1 MRTIVVTGSA
11 SGIGAATRKRLIAQG
26 DRVIG
31 VDVREADVVADL
43 ATSAGRQAA
52 ISAVESLCG
61 GTLDGMVTCAG
72 LMGLP
77 GRPGRLLAE
86 LNYYGTIQI
95 LGAARPWLAR
105 GSRPSAVAI
114 SSNSTTAMPGLKTEL
129 TRLLLDGE
137 PSEAIAY
144 ADKVGSPDT
153 YPASKLAVAHWVR
166 RHAPKAEWAGA
177 GITLNAVAPGKTETA
192 MLAEGRADAQYG
204 PLIDAFPVP
213 VGRSAQPDE
222 LAALIAFLLGPDAR
236 FLCGSVVFCDGGTDA
251 QLRPNDFPSPMPRR

>member
-11 SGIGAATRKRLIAQG
+11 SGIGAATRKRLMAQG

-43 ATSAGRQAA
+43 ATQAGRRAA
-52 ISAVESLCG
+52 IERLEALCG
-61 GTLDGMVTCAG
+61 GTLDGIVTCAG

-95 LGAARPWLAR
+95 LEAARPWLAR
-105 GSRPSAVAI
+105 GSRPAAVAI
-114 SSNSTTAMPGLKTEL
+114 SSNSTTAMPGLRIEL
-129 TRLLLDGE
+129 TQLLLDGD
-137 PSEAIAY
+137 PTEAIAY
-144 ADKVGSPDT
+144 ADKIGSPDT

-166 RHAPKAEWAGA
+166 RHAPTAEWAGA
-177 GITLNAVAPGKTETA
+177 GITMNAVAPGKTETA
-192 MLAEGRADAQYG
+192 MLAEGRADATYG

>member
-1 MRTIVVTGSA
+1 
-11 SGIGAATRKRLIAQG
+11 
-26 DRVIG
+26 
-31 VDVREADVVADL
+31 
-43 ATSAGRQAA
+43 
-52 ISAVESLCG
+52 
-61 GTLDGMVTCAG
+61 
-72 LMGLP
+72 MGLP

-95 LGAARPWLAR
+95 LEAARPWLAR
-105 GSRPSAVAI
+105 GSRPAAVAI
-114 SSNSTTAMPGLKTEL
+114 SSNSTTAMPGLRVEL
-129 TRLLLDGE
+129 TQLLLDGD
-137 PSEAIAY
+137 PTEAIAY

-251 QLRPNDFPSPMPRR
+251 QLRPNDFPSPDAEEMKRDGQRDRALDHRRPDRARDDPAPRAPQRPVRADPRRAPRRRSTRSPRGASCAS